1 MANSRC
7 LHPIFGA
14 GAAYIL
20 YQSQSKESS
29 QRFIAL
35 STLCQ
40 WLPDIDTISY
50 LFPID
55 EQHPLGHRG
64 LAHSGAFAVALAFA
78 VMAIF
83 YRPLKSN
90 RIQWW
95 GHYLWFFLMTLSH
108 GIFDA
113 LVDSSLGIA
122 FFWPLDSQRYQFVW
136 QPLMDVQIRFAEL
149 FRPQFWH
156 AQWIECQFFSF
167 LLASLYVL
175 YRLQK
180 NYLSRPLTPVL
191 PSMDALT
198 SKSSSSV

>member
-1 MANSRC
+1 MATFIS
-7 LHPIFGA
+7 HPLFGA
-14 GAAYIL
+14 GASYIL

-40 WLPDIDTISY
+40 WLPDIDTLSY

-55 EQHPLGHRG
+55 ETHPLGHRG
-64 LAHSGAFAVALAFA
+64 LAHSGVFALALGFA
-78 VMAIF
+78 VMTIF

-90 RIQWW
+90 RTQWW
-95 GHYLWFFLMTLSH
+95 GHYIWFFLMTLSH

-122 FFWPLDSQRYQFVW
+122 FFWPFDTQRYQFSW
-136 QPLMDVQIRFAEL
+136 QPLLDVPIRFSE
-149 FRPQFWH
+149 FFHPQFWH

-167 LLASLYVL
+167 LLASLYVVHWL
-175 YRLQK
+175 RK
-180 NYLSRPLTPVL
+180 SYLNRPVTPV
-191 PSMDALT
+191 PAPIEALT
-198 SKSSSSV
+198 SESSSSA